1 MKENK
6 LKRIVITG
14 MLLGA
19 ALLFG
24 QPASRILSLEQ
35 ARELALANNS
45 AYQARQAELESAR
58 WSKASALGNFLPTL
72 TLDGSLLYM
81 DPEPTY
87 MAGNTVVSLNNDY
100 RTLSLSLSQPVFL
113 GGKLWQGYQ
122 MAKISEEM
130 AKTGLAAQRLSLL
143 AEVNSL
149 YLSLLQATDL
159 QQMSELDLSS
169 ARRNMEIAQLKHDNG
184 LLSNAD
190 YLRFQSRLA
199 TKDVARLQANTAR
212 QLAQLNL
219 RNYLAL
225 DYLPEVELLPES
237 GDDAILKLLQDY
249 DADRTAGLSS
259 VALSAGLAN
268 SSSLKLVESG
278 VELSR
283 RAWQISK
290 GKFLP
295 TLMLIGSRRY
305 EENGTDRYKF
315 EASSQIMLTASLPL
329 LPQLGNYASLRKAE
343 FDYKKARLEARNA
356 SNGILLGTE
365 AAVLN
370 LVSSAQQVKASRLAL
385 DYTRQS
391 YEQLQE
397 RFRMNLIS
405 STELLDAE
413 LMLSSARLAYT
424 NAHYAYLKNRLAL
437 MQSIGLENEQE
448 LDTLITSGVYK

>member
-1 MKENK
+1 
-6 LKRIVITG
+6 
-14 MLLGA
+14 
-19 ALLFG
+19 
-24 QPASRILSLEQ
+24 
-35 ARELALANNS
+35 
-45 AYQARQAELESAR
+45 
-58 WSKASALGNFLPTL
+58 
-72 TLDGSLLYM
+72 
-81 DPEPTY
+81 
-87 MAGNTVVSLNNDY
+87 
-100 RTLSLSLSQPVFL
+100 
-113 GGKLWQGYQ
+113 
-122 MAKISEEM
+122 
-130 AKTGLAAQRLSLL
+130 
-143 AEVNSL
+143 
-149 YLSLLQATDL
+149 
-159 QQMSELDLSS
+159 
-169 ARRNMEIAQLKHDNG
+169 
-184 LLSNAD
+184 
-190 YLRFQSRLA
+190 
-199 TKDVARLQANTAR
+199 LQANTAR

-237 GDDAILKLLQDY
+237 GDDAILQLLQDY
-249 DADRTAGLSS
+249 DADRTAGFSS
-259 VALSAGLAN
+259 AALSAGLAN
-268 SSSLKLVESG
+268 SGSLKLVESG

>member
-1 MKENK
+1 MRHAGLDIGSRTVKLAVIENGELVLSRKSVTSHDPLETARSLMKGTGFDAVTATGYGRYLIQGHLECP
-6 LKRIVITG
+6 VISEIKAFAVGSRFFSSECRSILDIGGQDTKAISLDEEGNMSKFEMNDKCAAGTG
-14 MLLGA
+14 R
-19 ALLFG
+19 F
-24 QPASRILSLEQ
+24 LEVM
-35 ARELALANNS
+35 AT
-45 AYQARQAELESAR
+45 
-58 WSKASALGNFLPTL
+58 ALGYTL
-72 TLDGSLLYM
+72 
-81 DPEPTY
+81 
-87 MAGNTVVSLNNDY
+87 
-100 RTLSLSLSQPVFL
+100 
-113 GGKLWQGYQ
+113 
-122 MAKISEEM
+122 EEF
-130 AKTGLAAQRLSLL
+130 
-143 AEVNSL
+143 
-149 YLSLLQATDL
+149 
-159 QQMSELDLSS
+159 SS
-169 ARRNMEIAQLKHDNG
+169 A
-184 LLSNAD
+184 
-190 YLRFQSRLA
+190 
-199 TKDVARLQANTAR
+199 
-212 QLAQLNL
+212 
-219 RNYLAL
+219 
-225 DYLPEVELLPES
+225 
-237 GDDAILKLLQDY
+237 
-249 DADRTAGLSS
+249 
-259 VALSAGLAN
+259 ALSAGLAN
-268 SSSLKLVESG
+268 SGSLKLVESG